1 MAAVTFDTLKFT
13 ETLEKAG
20 VHREQASAIATA
32 VREAHETAELA
43 TKSDMR
49 QLEATIRETE
59 LRIVIK
65 LGGLLI
71 VGLGALATLI
81 KL

>member
-1 MAAVTFDTLKFT
+1 MLNVNTPN
-13 ETLEKAG
+13 
-20 VHREQASAIATA
+20 QASAIAVA
-32 VREAHETAELA
+32 VRDAHETAELA

-65 LGGLLI
+65 LGGLL
-71 VGLGALATLI
+71 VLGLGALATLI

>member
-1 MAAVTFDTLKFT
+1 MAAVAFDTLKFT

-20 VHREQASAIATA
+20 VRREQATAIATA
-32 VREAHETAELA
+32 VRDAHETADLT
-43 TKSDMR
+43 TKSD
-49 QLEATIRETE
+49 LRELE

-65 LGGLLI
+65 LGGLIILG
-71 VGLGALATLI
+71 VGALATLI

>member
-1 MAAVTFDTLKFT
+1 MAALTFDTLKFT

-20 VHREQASAIATA
+20 VQREQASAIATA
-32 VREAHETAELA
+32 VRDAHETADIP
-43 TKSDMR
+43 TKSD
-49 QLEATIRETE
+49 LREME

-65 LGGLLI
+65 LGGLMVLG
-71 VGLGALATLI
+71 VGALATLI